1 MTTNGDTGVGIK
13 KSKTVSESYSDS
25 DQINQDYVENL
36 LKTLSS
42 SYCILIISIYLVIII
57 NIFAQTPIDEIDHY
71 TGIGSI
77 SLILYLTSISSMFL
91 IYMMTYLSKPPRSHQ
106 NRKSH
111 GSAFL
116 RQGAIV
122 FGFGSVILFTMDS
135 AAHTVN
141 FECTGSLRTVT
152 GFSTIIFF
160 VVQVTMGEIIIRS
173 YLIN

>member
-1 MTTNGDTGVGIK
+1 MKINDGDTNVEIK
-13 KSKTVSESYSDS
+13 NSKRTSESSSES
-25 DQINQDYVENL
+25 DQRNQDYVENL

-57 NIFAQTPIDEIDHY
+57 NIFAQTPIEEIDHY

-77 SLILYLTSISSMFL
+77 SLVLYLTSISSMFL
-91 IYMMTYLSKPPRSHQ
+91 IYMMVHLSKPPRSHQ
-106 NRKSH
+106 HRKSH

-141 FECTGSLRTVT
+141 FECTGTLRTVT

-160 VVQVTMGEIIIRS
+160 VVQVTIENYYFGS
-173 YLIN
+173 Y